1 MHNQKS
7 EPSAGRSGQEPS
19 AHDLQILLYGA
30 GLLIIVAGFSSL
42 PALIEALGI

>member
-1 MHNQKS
+1 MQNQKD
-7 EPSAGRSGQEPS
+7 EPSVERPGQEPS
-19 AHDLQILLYGA
+19 AHDLRILQYGA